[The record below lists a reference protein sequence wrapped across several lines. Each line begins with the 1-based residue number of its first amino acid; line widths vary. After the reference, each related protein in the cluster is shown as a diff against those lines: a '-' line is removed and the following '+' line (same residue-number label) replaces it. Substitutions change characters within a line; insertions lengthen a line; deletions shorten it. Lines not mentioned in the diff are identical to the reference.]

1 MNCAGD
7 FFGVF
12 GTYALS
18 SALSYCVGSGVNV
31 AMAGGSFSA
40 GFVGNAHGVASTGF
54 YSGFA
59 TGAASGFTSA
69 FITGAGTSWINGSSF
84 ADGLLNGLKDGAM
97 NSIIEGII
105 GGIGG
110 GLDALSKH
118 ANFFTGRAKIDL
130 NGAYYFSGYWP
141 PEITTMEVIGRYV
154 GDFEGVHVF
163 ESPLIGNIKTN
174 WRACTIPEVGIF
186 AVRGALTS
194 MTKEL
199 EESGM
204 ALLQHEFGHIL
215 QYRGW
220 KKAYWPLV
228 AKESFISAKSHNST
242 HHKFWTETW
251 ANYLSKE
258 YFGERWLGTYT
269 RFKKWYPA
277 VNISPENL
285 KRVESF

>member
-1 MNCAGD
+1 MVKG
-7 FFGVF
+7 
-12 GTYALS
+12 YANISDIQLWQTVTED
-18 SALSYCVGSGVNV
+18 LPPLEHVIRCY
-31 AMAGGSFSA
+31 
-40 GFVGNAHGVASTGF
+40 
-54 YSGFA
+54 
-59 TGAASGFTSA
+59 
-69 FITGAGTSWINGSSF
+69 
-84 ADGLLNGLKDGAM
+84 
-97 NSIIEGII
+97 
-105 GGIGG
+105 
-110 GLDALSKH
+110 
-118 ANFFTGRAKIDL
+118 IDETDW
-130 NGAYYFSGYWP
+130 NEW
-141 PEITTMEVIGRYV
+141 
-154 GDFEGVHVF
+154 
-163 ESPLIGNIKTN
+163 
-174 WRACTIPEVGIF
+174 ACTIPEVGIF

-228 AKESFISAKSHNST
+228 AKESVISAKSHNST